1 MTTFLTPTF
10 WNNASAHV
18 ALPPGVTAKGLQ
30 AFVEARFPNEG
41 NCLFQT
47 SGTEGAPK
55 WVVLTKDGVQRSAKA
70 VNAHFGITA
79 ADRWL
84 LSLPL
89 WHVGGFGIIARAYAA
104 GCEVTALEGKWDAQA
119 FADLAT
125 ASKSTLT
132 SLVPTQ
138 VFDLVT
144 ARLKAPASM
153 RVVLVGGAALSADL
167 EKAALELGWP
177 IRRTY
182 GMTETASQV
191 ASQSIA
197 GGDLEVL
204 SLWDLQTDSDG
215 ILTIRGPALAKGY
228 IHRDESKSWS
238 WTEISTT
245 DGLRTRDR
253 VSLSEFGG
261 KRVLR
266 FTGREAGTIKILGEF
281 VSLGQ
286 IQEQLESLRLALG
299 LSHGDVAVCDL
310 PNERAGAR
318 LVLAF
323 SNIPPAEGER
333 LMNALNEDLRA
344 FEKIQQAIQLLSIP
358 RGDLG
363 KLQLESLRKLL
374 SA

>member
-1 MTTFLTPTF
+1 MTAFLTPTF

-18 ALPPGVTAKGLQ
+18 ALPPGVNAEGLQ

-41 NCLFQT
+41 TCLFQT

-55 WVVLTKDGVQRSAKA
+55 WVVLTKDSVQRSAKA

-79 ADRWL
+79 DDRWL
-84 LSLPL
+84 LALPL
-89 WHVGGFGIIARAYAA
+89 WHVGGFGILARAYAA
-104 GCEVTALEGKWDAQA
+104 GCEVTTLEGKWDAQA
-119 FADLAT
+119 FAELAT

-144 ARLKAPASM
+144 ARLKAPPSM
-153 RVVLVGGAALSADL
+153 RVVLVGGAALSADI
-167 EKAALELGWP
+167 EKAALDLGWP

-191 ASQSIA
+191 ASQSVA
-197 GGDLEVL
+197 GGELEVL

-238 WTEISTT
+238 WAEISATE
-245 DGLRTRDR
+245 GLRTRDR
-253 VSLSEFGG
+253 VSLSEVGG

-281 VSLGQ
+281 VSLSH
-286 IQEQLESLRLALG
+286 IQERLESLRLALG
-299 LSHGDVAVCDL
+299 ISNGDAAVCDV
-310 PNERAGAR
+310 PDERAGAR

-323 SNIPPAEGER
+323 SDLSPADAER
-333 LMNALNEDLRA
+333 LMNALNDGLRA
-344 FEKIQQAIQLLSIP
+344 FEKIQQAREVPSIP

-363 KLQLESLRKLL
+363 KLRMEPLRALL

>member
-1 MTTFLTPTF
+1 MTAFLTPTF
-10 WNNASAHV
+10 WNSVSAHL
-18 ALPPGVTAKGLQ
+18 ALPPGVNAEGLQ
-30 AFVEARFPNEG
+30 AFVEARFPDEG
-41 NCLFQT
+41 TCLFQT

-55 WVVLTKDGVQRSAKA
+55 WVVLTKDGMQRSAKA

-84 LSLPL
+84 LALPL
-89 WHVGGFGIIARAYAA
+89 WHVGGFGIVARASAA
-104 GCEVTALEGKWDAQA
+104 GGEVTTLEGKWDAKA
-119 FADLAT
+119 FADVAT

-144 ARLKAPASM
+144 ARLKAPTSM

-167 EKAALELGWP
+167 EKAALDLGWP

-197 GGDLEVL
+197 GGELEVL

-228 IHRDESKSWS
+228 IHRNDSGSWS
-238 WTEISTT
+238 WTEIPST

-253 VSLSEFGG
+253 VSLNEVGG
-261 KRVLR
+261 RLVLR

-281 VSLGQ
+281 VSLSQ
-286 IQEQLESLRLALG
+286 IQERLDSLRLALG
-299 LSHGDVAVCDL
+299 VSNGDAAVCDV
-310 PNERAGAR
+310 PDERAGAR

-323 SNIPPAEGER
+323 SNLPPADAER
-333 LMNALNEDLRA
+333 LMKALNDELRA
-344 FEKIQQAIQLLSIP
+344 FEKIQQAREVPSIP
-358 RGDLG
+358 RGELG
-363 KLQLESLRKLL
+363 KLRLEPLRALL

>member
-1 MTTFLTPTF
+1 MTAFLTPTF
-10 WNNASAHV
+10 WNNVSAHV
-18 ALPPGVTAKGLQ
+18 ALPPGVNAEGLQ

-41 NCLFQT
+41 TCLFQT

-79 ADRWL
+79 DDRWL
-84 LSLPL
+84 LALPL
-89 WHVGGFGIIARAYAA
+89 WHVGGFGILARAYAA
-104 GCEVTALEGKWDAQA
+104 GCEVTTLEGKWDAQA
-119 FADLAT
+119 FAELAT
-125 ASKSTLT
+125 GSKSTLT

-167 EKAALELGWP
+167 EKAALDLGWP

-191 ASQSIA
+191 ASQSVA

-238 WTEISTT
+238 WAEISATE
-245 DGLRTRDR
+245 GLRTRDR
-253 VSLSEFGG
+253 VSLSEVGG
-261 KRVLR
+261 KLVLR

-281 VSLGQ
+281 VSLSH
-286 IQEQLESLRLALG
+286 IQERLEGLRLALG
-299 LSHGDVAVCDL
+299 ISHGDAAVCDM
-310 PNERAGAR
+310 PDERAGAR

-323 SNIPPAEGER
+323 SNLPPADAER
-333 LMNALNEDLRA
+333 LMNALNDGLRA
-344 FEKIQQAIQLLSIP
+344 FEKIHQAREVPSIP
-358 RGDLG
+358 RGELG
-363 KLQLESLRKLL
+363 KLRLEPLRALL
-374 SA
+374 NA